1 MGLFFGLLNNFFN
14 CKSKFHQPTK
24 FAKSGSAT
32 VTGDEAKN
40 VPLILSFWI
49 VLVFHKHKS
58 FFDRDKPSSTS
69 TEELHGQASLFF
81 KKNGPIPASFCPFSL
96 FSRYNFN
103 NTNRKKLRWCAWDS
117 NPGPQDGR
125 RRQNHGVM
133 AATQSL
139 ISFLTPLPLTYYLL
153 TIRKVHWKVIKQVR
167 KDLANTFYPLNCR
180 LPLYVP
186 RYKLGRIFLFSGL
199 MLFQY
204 FMQWMNGFR

>member
-1 MGLFFGLLNNFFN
+1 MYPWYCPSELFWYFIN
-14 CKSKFHQPTK
+14 T
-24 FAKSGSAT
+24 
-32 VTGDEAKN
+32 
-40 VPLILSFWI
+40 
-49 VLVFHKHKS
+49 
-58 FFDRDKPSSTS
+58 R
-69 TEELHGQASLFF
+69 ASLTETSHHLLLLKSSMAKQVFFF

-96 FSRYNFN
+96 FSQYNFN